1 MKMKEKRRL
10 NKNIEYYV
18 YKTPDKMKKTAE
30 LLKIWKKLA
39 IIALDA
45 YSNNNKQRE
54 YKGSDPEQK
63 KGGNQTEGY
72 WFPGR
77 KNS

>member
-30 LLKIWKKLA
+30 LLKI
-39 IIALDA
+39 
-45 YSNNNKQRE
+45 
-54 YKGSDPEQK
+54 
-63 KGGNQTEGY
+63 
-72 WFPGR
+72 
-77 KNS
+77 